1 MRIRLTED
9 EKRRILGLHGSNV
22 IMEQSN
28 PKVTQIQ
35 TYLKGKGYDLGTS
48 GSNKDGI
55 DGKWG
60 NKTLTAVKAEFKVD
74 LDDQGNI
81 KTAET
86 PTTSG
91 TTSGTTTSTTTNT
104 TTTPATNSTT
114 TPATN
119 STTTPTTNSTTT
131 PGTNNAT
138 TGTPTQTTT
147 TSTVRTR
154 G

>member
-1 MRIRLTED
+1 MRITLTED
-9 EKRRILGLHGSNV
+9 EKRRILGLHGSNI

-35 TYLKGKGYDLGTS
+35 TYLKGKKYDLGTS
-48 GSNKDGI
+48 GPNKDGV

-60 NKTLTAVKAEFKVD
+60 NKTLAAVKTEFKVD

-91 TTSGTTTSTTTNT
+91 TTTSTTTNATTTPATNT
-104 TTTPATNSTT
+104 TTTPATNTTT

-119 STTTPTTNSTTT
+119 TTS
-131 PGTNNAT
+131 
-138 TGTPTQTTT
+138 TGTPAQTTT
-147 TSTVRTR
+147 AATMRTR

>member
-1 MRIRLTED
+1 MRITLTED

-91 TTSGTTTSTTTNT
+91 TTSGTTTSTTTNA

-119 STTTPTTNSTTT
+119 TTTTT
-131 PGTNNAT
+131 GTNNAT
-138 TGTPTQTTT
+138 TGTPAQTTT
-147 TSTVRTR
+147 ASTVRTR

>member
-48 GSNKDGI
+48 GANKDGV
-55 DGKWG
+55 DGQWG
-60 NKTLTAVKAEFKVD
+60 GKTLAAIKAEFKVD

-86 PTTSG
+86 PTTGS
-91 TTSGTTTSTTTNT
+91 TTGSTTSTTT
-104 TTTPATNSTT
+104 TTTPEEKIPTLPAGNVSTNKSPAQLAGQT
-114 TPATN
+114 TPQTAAA
-119 STTTPTTNSTTT
+119 STI
-131 PGTNNAT
+131 
-138 TGTPTQTTT
+138 
-147 TSTVRTR
+147 RTR

>member
-1 MRIRLTED
+1 MRITLTED

-60 NKTLTAVKAEFKVD
+60 GKTLAAVKTEFKVD

-86 PTTSG
+86 PTTP
-91 TTSGTTTSTTTNT
+91 TTTTSTTT
-104 TTTPATNSTT
+104 TTTPDEKLATLPAGTVSTNKP
-114 TPATN
+114 PAQLAGQ
-119 STTTPTTNSTTT
+119 TTPTTTAQNAKASTI
-131 PGTNNAT
+131 
-138 TGTPTQTTT
+138 
-147 TSTVRTR
+147 RTR

>member
-1 MRIRLTED
+1 MRITLTED
-9 EKRRILGLHGSNV
+9 EKRRILGLHGSNI

-35 TYLKGKGYDLGTS
+35 TYLKGKKYDLGTS
-48 GSNKDGI
+48 GPNKDGI

-60 NKTLTAVKAEFKVD
+60 NKTLAAVKTEFKVD

-91 TTSGTTTSTTTNT
+91 TTSGTTTSTTTNA

-119 STTTPTTNSTTT
+119 TTTTT
-131 PGTNNAT
+131 GTNNAT
-138 TGTPTQTTT
+138 TGTPAQTTT
-147 TSTVRTR
+147 ASTVRTR

>member
-1 MRIRLTED
+1 MRITLTED
-9 EKRRILGLHGSNV
+9 EKRRILGLHGSNI

-35 TYLKGKGYDLGTS
+35 TYLKGKKYDLGTS
-48 GSNKDGI
+48 GPNKDGV

-60 NKTLTAVKAEFKVD
+60 NKTLAAVKTEFKVD

-86 PTTSG
+86 PTTP
-91 TTSGTTTSTTTNT
+91 GTTTSTTTNATTTPATNT
-104 TTTPATNSTT
+104 TTTPATNTTT

-119 STTTPTTNSTTT
+119 TTS
-131 PGTNNAT
+131 
-138 TGTPTQTTT
+138 TGTPAQTTT
-147 TSTVRTR
+147 AATMRTR

>member
-60 NKTLTAVKAEFKVD
+60 GKTLAAVKTEFKVD

-81 KTAET
+81 KTADT

-91 TTSGTTTSTTTNT
+91 TTSGTTTSTTT
-104 TTTPATNSTT
+104 TTTPDAKLPILPAGTVSTNKS
-114 TPATN
+114 PDQLA
-119 STTTPTTNSTTT
+119 
-131 PGTNNAT
+131 G
-138 TGTPTQTTT
+138 QTTT
-147 TSTVRTR
+147 QNATASTVRTR